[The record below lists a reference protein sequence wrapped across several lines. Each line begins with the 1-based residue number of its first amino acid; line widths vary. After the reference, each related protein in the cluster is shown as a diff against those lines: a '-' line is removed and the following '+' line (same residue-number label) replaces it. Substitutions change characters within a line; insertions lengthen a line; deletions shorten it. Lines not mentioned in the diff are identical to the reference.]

1 MKKIKW
7 CWCTLTKLKLKKQK
21 MKKIII
27 DGVCYDTDNV
37 IMEEEI
43 NNKLNDRGVF
53 KVLRKIYKRF

>member
-1 MKKIKW
+1 MKKIRW
-7 CWCTLTKLKLKKQK
+7 YWCTLTKLKLKKQK